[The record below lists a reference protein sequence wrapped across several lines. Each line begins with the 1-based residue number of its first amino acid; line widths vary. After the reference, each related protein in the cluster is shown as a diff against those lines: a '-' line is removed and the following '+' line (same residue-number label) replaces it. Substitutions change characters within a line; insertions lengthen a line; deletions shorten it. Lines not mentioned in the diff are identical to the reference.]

1 MELIRSINS
10 NQIEKLKE
18 SGLNVTNFEFTLQTE
33 ALLNYFIDMEIN
45 EKKLHIIIGC
55 NWDSQN
61 GDLLV
66 YDDKDIPI
74 TTYKFENINSVDDL
88 NKTVIDYV
96 LNNLIKII

>member
-45 EKKLHIIIGC
+45 EKKLHLIIGC
-55 NWDSQN
+55 NWESKD
-61 GDLLV
+61 GGIHV
-66 YDDKDIPI
+66 YDDKENVI
-74 TTYKFENINSVDDL
+74 TDYKLENINSVDNL
-88 NKTVIDYV
+88 NKAVIDAIS
-96 LNNLIKII
+96 NNLLKII